1 MRLSRNKRF
10 EMLKKILVIVLLFLG
25 SFLYANV
32 NVVVS
37 ILPQVSITKA
47 IGQDKVNVEVMV
59 KPGNSPH
66 TYEPKPS
73 QMKAITSADLYFSID
88 VEFEKSW
95 LPKFINQNK
104 IMQVINISQGVEKY
118 KIHNTIDP
126 HIWTTPQNIKI
137 LATNIYKS
145 LVEFDSKNK
154 DYYRSNYE
162 KLLLK
167 IENTDIK
174 IKNILSSIPP
184 KTKFMVFH
192 PSWGYFAKQYNL
204 IQLPIEI
211 DGKSPKPRELIY
223 IIKKAKK
230 ENIKAIFTAPE
241 FSLKA
246 SNQIAKEL
254 NIKVIQVSPLNPK
267 WSKNLINL
275 AIAIANK

>member
-1 MRLSRNKRF
+1 
-10 EMLKKILVIVLLFLG
+10 MLKKILVIVLLFLG

-137 LATNIYKS
+137 LAT
-145 LVEFDSKNK
+145 
-154 DYYRSNYE
+154 
-162 KLLLK
+162 
-167 IENTDIK
+167 
-174 IKNILSSIPP
+174 
-184 KTKFMVFH
+184 
-192 PSWGYFAKQYNL
+192 
-204 IQLPIEI
+204 
-211 DGKSPKPRELIY
+211 
-223 IIKKAKK
+223 
-230 ENIKAIFTAPE
+230 
-241 FSLKA
+241 
-246 SNQIAKEL
+246 
-254 NIKVIQVSPLNPK
+254 
-267 WSKNLINL
+267 
-275 AIAIANK
+275 